1 MYSEDDL
8 NAAVNAGALSQQ
20 AADAL
25 RAHAALSRA
34 TPAVDEEHFRLIG
47 GFNDIFVVIACVI
60 LLTSVG
66 WIGNS
71 INIAVGALAVAASS
85 WALAEF
91 FTRQRRMALP
101 SILLLITFVGGVMFA
116 AVPLGFLLLRLANVA
131 YTDANASSFS
141 EAGMMNFGIA
151 GPAGAL
157 AAWLHWRRFK
167 VPITVAAGAY
177 ALFLSGVLVVLGFVP
192 GGSQWTSL
200 FTFACGVAVFAVA
213 MRWDASDPLRQRRN
227 SDVAFWLHLL
237 AAPLLVHPLFS
248 ALGVLGGDVNAWQAA
263 GVVAVYVLIA
273 LLSLAIDRR
282 ALMVS
287 SLGYVLVAFGALLK
301 SFGSIGTSFAATAL
315 VVACAL
321 LLLSAF
327 WQRSRQAVLGMLPA
341 SVRAWVAPLQ
351 QAV

>member
-25 RAHAALSRA
+25 RAHAAGSRA

-66 WIGNS
+66 WIGGNVNLLVGS
-71 INIAVGALAVAASS
+71 IAVAASS

-101 SILLLITFVGGVMFA
+101 SILLLVTFVAAVMVAAMPFGGV
-116 AVPLGFLLLRLANVA
+116 LLRLAGLTFA
-131 YTDANASSFS
+131 DANASGVAQ
-141 EAGMMNFGIA
+141 AGLMNVGNVGIA

-157 AAWLHWRRFK
+157 AALLHWRRFK
-167 VPITVAAGAY
+167 VPITVAAGAS
-177 ALFLSGVLVVLGFVP
+177 ALFSEGLFVLVGLVP
-192 GGSQWTSL
+192 GGQQAISA
-200 FTFACGVAVFAVA
+200 FTFACGAVVFIAA
-213 MRWDASDPLRQRRN
+213 MRWDASDPQRTTRN

-237 AAPLLVHPLFS
+237 AAPLLVHPVFS
-248 ALGVLGGDVNAWQAA
+248 ALGVLGGNVNTLQAA
-263 GVVAVYVLIA
+263 GVVAIYVLIA
-273 LLSLAIDRR
+273 LVSLAIDRR
-282 ALMVS
+282 AMMVS
-287 SLGYVLVAFGALLK
+287 SLGYVLFAFGALLK
-301 SFGSIGTSFAATAL
+301 NFGSIGTSFATTAL
-315 VVACAL
+315 LVAGAL

-327 WQRSRQAVLGMLPA
+327 WQRSRRAVLGVLPA
-341 SVRAWVAPLQ
+341 NLRPLLAPLQ
-351 QAV
+351 